1 MMNRMMIAIS
11 DVTRIADI
19 GLNDIVITSM
29 KREQLMPFPIMLD
42 SLDT

>member
-1 MMNRMMIAIS
+1 MMNRMMVAIS

-19 GLNDIVITSM
+19 GLNDMVSSSM
-29 KREQLMPFPIMLD
+29 KREQLMPFPVMLD

>member
-19 GLNDIVITSM
+19 GLNDMVSSSV
-29 KREQLMPFPIMLD
+29 KREQLMPFPLVLEL
-42 SLDT
+42 LDT